1 MENRQLL
8 GKKRIHVYTNTNM
21 SFKTNNYIKLKNSGF
36 KKDERQTKKEEW
48 KWMKSNF
55 RNNKI

>member
-36 KKDERQTKKEEW
+36 KKDERQTKKEE
-48 KWMKSNF
+48 
-55 RNNKI
+55 